1 MREKKVI
8 SAINQRYIVA
18 YRTTDIITEAFGKI
32 FLDLDFTQMAG
43 SSELKSTA
51 TIISEGLTFTQELHD
66 NKCTFDLSWMKY
78 FAPQSATRDVS
89 VVVKMNNVVVTTIAY
104 TLTAG
109 RGEVEV
115 LPNVVDFFGE
125 KLKMADCFHIGAT
138 QRTKHFSDIE
148 LLTKYNA
155 SDYLV
160 VYVGNGH
167 TETEVETNQF
177 ISIEHLQGGY
187 DGEFQIILVR
197 DKDNAVVH
205 SKKLQDVTCADV
217 ELRITNK
224 HGLRGAIGGKIIA
237 NKTEGGDEQKTHADF
252 TPIAGVWKYGRTT
265 AEVKVDVAFYFDG
278 DADLLE
284 LLRDGCVYG
293 QVEWYCEQSGEW
305 LPCLIE
311 DNGID
316 SNDAYA
322 EHIVTIKLQDL

>member
-1 MREKKVI
+1 MREKTIINPTNQNYKV
-8 SAINQRYIVA
+8 S
-18 YRTTDIITEAFGKI
+18 YRTTDLITEAYGKI
-32 FLDLDFTQMAG
+32 FLDLDFSLMSGNSA
-43 SSELKSTA
+43 LKSTA
-51 TIISEGLTFTQELHD
+51 TITSEGLTFTQELHD

-125 KLKMADCFHIGAT
+125 KLKMSDFFHIGAT

-252 TPIAGVWKYGRTT
+252 TPIAGVWKYNRTT

-322 EHIVTIKLQDL
+322 EHIVTIKLQEL

>member
-1 MREKKVI
+1 MREKTIINPTNQNYKV
-8 SAINQRYIVA
+8 S
-18 YRTTDIITEAFGKI
+18 YRTTDLITEAYGKI
-32 FLDLDFTQMAG
+32 FLDLDFSLMSGNSA
-43 SSELKSTA
+43 LKSTA
-51 TIISEGLTFTQELHD
+51 TITAEGLTFTRELHD

-78 FAPQSATRDVS
+78 FAPQSATRDIS
-89 VVVKMNNVVVTTIAY
+89 VKVKMNNVIVTAIAY

-109 RGEVEV
+109 RGEVEIV
-115 LPNVVDFFGE
+115 PNIIDFFGE
-125 KLKMADCFHIGAT
+125 KLKMSDFFHIGAT

-167 TETEVETNQF
+167 TETEVETNQLVT
-177 ISIEHLQGGY
+177 IEPLQGVY
-187 DGEFQIILVR
+187 YEAFNIILVS
-197 DKDNAVVH
+197 DKGDAIVYN
-205 SKKLQDVTCADV
+205 KKIQDATCADI
-217 ELRITNK
+217 ELRITDK

-237 NKTEGGDEQKTHADF
+237 DKAEGGDEQKTHADF
-252 TPIAGVWKYGRTT
+252 TPIAGVWKYRRTT
-265 AEVKVDVAFYFDG
+265 AEVKFDVAFYFDG
-278 DADLLE
+278 DADLLD

-316 SNDAYA
+316 SNDAFA
-322 EHIVTIKLQDL
+322 EHVVTIKLQDL

>member
-125 KLKMADCFHIGAT
+125 KLKMSDFFHIGAT